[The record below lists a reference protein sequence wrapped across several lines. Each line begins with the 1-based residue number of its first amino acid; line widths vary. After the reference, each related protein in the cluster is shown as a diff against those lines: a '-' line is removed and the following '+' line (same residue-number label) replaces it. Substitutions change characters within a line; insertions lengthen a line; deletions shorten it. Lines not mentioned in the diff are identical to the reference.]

1 MKKAEFYMQFLKEE
15 GYFPTIDDD
24 GDVLFKHEGGSY
36 YLLSNEDDV
45 RYFALL
51 FPNFWKL
58 ENPDEVQKALRSAN
72 DVTRDTKVA
81 KVHVNS
87 KQTNVNASVE
97 IYVTDPGDCRNFLQR
112 AVSALRYAV
121 HLFRERMTA
130 PAA

>member
-1 MKKAEFYMQFLKEE
+1 MKKAEFYVQFLKEE

-36 YLLSNEDDV
+36 YLLSNEDDA

-51 FPNFWKL
+51 FPNFWRL
-58 ENPDEVQKALRSAN
+58 ESPEEVTKAYKAAN

-87 KQTNVNASVE
+87 KGANVNASVE
-97 IYVTDPGDCRNFLQR
+97 IYVQDIGDSRHFLTR
-112 AVSALRYAV
+112 AVSALQYAV
-121 HLFRERMTA
+121 HQFREKMSAA
-130 PAA
+130 PT